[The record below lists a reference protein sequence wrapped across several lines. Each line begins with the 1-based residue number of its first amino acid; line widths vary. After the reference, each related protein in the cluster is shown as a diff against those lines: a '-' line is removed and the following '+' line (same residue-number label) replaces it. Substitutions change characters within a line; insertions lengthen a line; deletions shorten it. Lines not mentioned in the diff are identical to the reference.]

1 VIPGSF
7 TRSSPA
13 GHHVSAH
20 RESRDFDAC
29 IITNGVIEEK
39 ENSVSRRTVIA
50 AAIAAASLVFGASFA
65 AASSTGGSLKGAGST
80 FVFPLVSQ
88 WQANYKNAQITYG
101 SVGSGAGIAAITAR
115 TVDFGASDAPLTK
128 DQASAC
134 KGCQQIPWA
143 LSSTS
148 IPYHV
153 PGVSYG
159 LKLTGTI
166 LANIY
171 LGHITKWNA
180 SAIKKI
186 NPGVK
191 LPDLKITPVYR
202 SDGSGTSWNFTD
214 YLSRVSPEWKSKVGV
229 GTQPSFPVGI
239 GGKGSSGLA
248 GVVSRTDGAIGYVDE
263 AYSLKNGFKVAK
275 VQNRAGRFQLPGLKG
290 IAAAAAT
297 IHRVPSSGVLSIVN
311 PPKSQKLAYPICT
324 FTYVIVPLKSNK
336 SATLKQFISWAI
348 TGGQSYA
355 KPLQF
360 YPLPQLVRT
369 ADKAFIR
376 KIHS

>member
-1 VIPGSF
+1 
-7 TRSSPA
+7 
-13 GHHVSAH
+13 
-20 RESRDFDAC
+20 
-29 IITNGVIEEK
+29 
-39 ENSVSRRTVIA
+39 VSRRTVIA
-50 AAIAAASLVFGASFA
+50 AAIAAVSLVFGASFA

-115 TVDFGASDAPLTK
+115 TVDFGASDAPLSK
-128 DQASAC
+128 DQATAC
-134 KGCQQIPWA
+134 KGCEQIPWA

-148 IPYHV
+148 IPYHI
-153 PGVSYG
+153 PGVAYG
-159 LKLTGTI
+159 LRLTGKI

-171 LGHITKWNA
+171 LGHITKWND

-229 GTQPSFPVGI
+229 GTQPSFPTGI

-263 AYSLKNGFKVAK
+263 AYSLKNGFTVAK
-275 VQNRAGRFQLPGLKG
+275 IQNRAGKFQLPGLRG
-290 IAAAAAT
+290 IKAAAAT
-297 IHRVPSSGVLSIVN
+297 IHRVPSNGELSIVN
-311 PPKSQKLAYPICT
+311 PPRSQKLAYPICT

-336 SATLKQFISWAI
+336 AATLKQFISWAI
-348 TGGQSYA
+348 TGGQKFA
-355 KPLQF
+355 PPLQF
-360 YPLPQLVRT
+360 YPLPQLVQT
-369 ADKAFIR
+369 ADKTFVR

>member
-1 VIPGSF
+1 M
-7 TRSSPA
+7 
-13 GHHVSAH
+13 
-20 RESRDFDAC
+20 
-29 IITNGVIEEK
+29 
-39 ENSVSRRTVIA
+39 SRRTVIA
-50 AAIAAASLVFGASFA
+50 AAIVAASLVFGASFA

-101 SVGSGAGIAAITAR
+101 SVGSGAGIAAITGR

-153 PGVSYG
+153 PGVAYG
-159 LKLTGTI
+159 LKLTGKI

-180 SAIKKI
+180 GAIKKI
-186 NPGVK
+186 NPGVS

-229 GTQPSFPVGI
+229 GTQPSFPTGI

-275 VQNRAGRFQLPGLKG
+275 IQNRAGKFQLPGLRG
-290 IAAAAAT
+290 IKAAAAT
-297 IHRVPSSGVLSIVN
+297 ITRVPKSGELSIVD

-324 FTYVIVPLKSNK
+324 FTYVIAPLKSNK
-336 SATLKQFISWAI
+336 AATLKQFISWAI
-348 TGGQSYA
+348 TGGQKYA
-355 KPLQF
+355 APLQF
-360 YPLPQLVRT
+360 LPLPKIVVT
-369 ADKAFIR
+369 ADRAFVR

>member
-1 VIPGSF
+1 M
-7 TRSSPA
+7 
-13 GHHVSAH
+13 
-20 RESRDFDAC
+20 
-29 IITNGVIEEK
+29 
-39 ENSVSRRTVIA
+39 A
-50 AAIAAASLVFGASFA
+50 AALAVATLAFGASFA
-65 AASSTGGSLKGAGST
+65 AASSKSGSLKGAGST

-88 WQANYKNAQITYG
+88 WQANYKNAQITYV

-115 TVDFGASDAPLTK
+115 TVDFGASDAPLSK
-128 DQASAC
+128 DQAAAC

-148 IPYHV
+148 IPYRV
-153 PGVSYG
+153 PGVEYG
-159 LKLTGTI
+159 LKLTGPI

-180 SAIKKI
+180 AAIKKI

-202 SDGSGTSWNFTD
+202 SDASGTSWNFTD
-214 YLSRVSPEWKSKVGV
+214 YLSSVSKEFKNKIGR
-229 GTQPSFPVGI
+229 GTQPNFSTGI

-275 VQNRAGRFQLPGLKG
+275 IQNRAGKFQLPGLRG
-290 IAAAAAT
+290 IKASAAT
-297 IHRVPSSGVLSIVN
+297 ITRVPKSGELSIVN

-324 FTYVIVPLKSNK
+324 FTYVIVPLKSSK
-336 SATLKQFISWAI
+336 AGTLKQFISWAI
-348 TGGQSYA
+348 TGGQKYA
-355 KPLQF
+355 SPLQF
-360 YPLPQLVRT
+360 YPLPKIVVT
-369 ADKAFIR
+369 ADKTFVR

>member
-1 VIPGSF
+1 VF
-7 TRSSPA
+7 RKTA
-13 GHHVSAH
+13 
-20 RESRDFDAC
+20 
-29 IITNGVIEEK
+29 T
-39 ENSVSRRTVIA
+39 A
-50 AAIAAASLVFGASFA
+50 AVLAVVTLAFGASFA
-65 AASSTGGSLKGAGST
+65 AAGSTGGNLKGAGST

-128 DQASAC
+128 DQFSSC
-134 KGCQQIPWA
+134 KGCEQIPWA

-159 LKLTGTI
+159 LKLTGKI
-166 LANIY
+166 IAGIY
-171 LGHITKWNA
+171 LGHITRWNN

-202 SDGSGTSWNFTD
+202 SDGSGTSYNFTD
-214 YLSRVSPEWKSKVGV
+214 YLSSVSKEWKNKIGV
-229 GTQPSFPVGI
+229 GTQPSFPTGI
-239 GGKGSSGLA
+239 GGRGSAGLA
-248 GVVSRTDGAIGYVDE
+248 AVVSRTDGAIGYVDE

-275 VQNRAGRFQLPGLKG
+275 VQNRAGKFQLPGLKG
-290 IAAAAAT
+290 IQTAAAT
-297 IHRVPSSGVLSIVN
+297 IRRVPSNGELSIVN

-324 FTYVIVPLKSNK
+324 FTYVIAPLKSNK
-336 SATLKQFISWAI
+336 ASTLKQFISWAI
-348 TGGQSYA
+348 SGGQQYA

-360 YPLPQLVRT
+360 YPLPKLVRT
-369 ADKAFIR
+369 ADRAMIR

>member
-1 VIPGSF
+1 
-7 TRSSPA
+7 
-13 GHHVSAH
+13 
-20 RESRDFDAC
+20 
-29 IITNGVIEEK
+29 
-39 ENSVSRRTVIA
+39 VSRRTVIA

-101 SVGSGAGIAAITAR
+101 SVGSGAGIAAITGR

-153 PGVSYG
+153 PGVAYG
-159 LKLTGTI
+159 LKLTGKI

-186 NPGVK
+186 NPDVS

-214 YLSRVSPEWKSKVGV
+214 YLSRVSSEWKSKVGV
-229 GTQPSFPVGI
+229 GTQPNFPTGI

-275 VQNRAGRFQLPGLKG
+275 IQNRAGKFQLPGLRG
-290 IAAAAAT
+290 IKAAAAT
-297 IHRVPSSGVLSIVN
+297 ITRVPKSGELSIVN

-324 FTYVIVPLKSNK
+324 FTYVIAPLKSNK
-336 SATLKQFISWAI
+336 AATLKQFISWAI
-348 TGGQSYA
+348 TGGQKYA
-355 KPLQF
+355 APLQF
-360 YPLPQLVRT
+360 YPLPKLVVT
-369 ADKAFIR
+369 ADRGFFR

>member
-1 VIPGSF
+1 M
-7 TRSSPA
+7 
-13 GHHVSAH
+13 
-20 RESRDFDAC
+20 
-29 IITNGVIEEK
+29 
-39 ENSVSRRTVIA
+39 SRRTVIA
-50 AAIAAASLVFGASFA
+50 AAIVAASLVFGASFA

-101 SVGSGAGIAAITAR
+101 SVGSGAGIAAITGR

-153 PGVSYG
+153 PGVAYG
-159 LKLTGTI
+159 LKLTGKI

-180 SAIKKI
+180 GAIKKI
-186 NPGVK
+186 NPGVS

-214 YLSRVSPEWKSKVGV
+214 YLSRVSPEWKSKIGV
-229 GTQPSFPVGI
+229 GTQPSFPTGI

-275 VQNRAGRFQLPGLKG
+275 IQNRAGKFQLPGLRG
-290 IAAAAAT
+290 IKAAAAT
-297 IHRVPSSGVLSIVN
+297 ITRVPKSGELSIVD

-324 FTYVIVPLKSNK
+324 FTYVIAPLKSNK
-336 SATLKQFISWAI
+336 AATLKQFISWAI
-348 TGGQSYA
+348 TGGQKYA
-355 KPLQF
+355 APLQF
-360 YPLPQLVRT
+360 YPLPKLVVT
-369 ADKAFIR
+369 ADRAFVR

>member
-1 VIPGSF
+1 
-7 TRSSPA
+7 
-13 GHHVSAH
+13 
-20 RESRDFDAC
+20 
-29 IITNGVIEEK
+29 
-39 ENSVSRRTVIA
+39 VSRRTVIA

-65 AASSTGGSLKGAGST
+65 AASSTSGSLKGAGST

-134 KGCQQIPWA
+134 KGCEQIPWA

-153 PGVSYG
+153 PGVAYG
-159 LKLTGTI
+159 LKLTGKI

-180 SAIKKI
+180 GAIKKI

-214 YLSRVSPEWKSKVGV
+214 YLARVSPEWKSKVGV
-229 GTQPSFPVGI
+229 GTQPSFPTGI

-275 VQNRAGRFQLPGLKG
+275 IQNRAGKFQLPGLRG
-290 IAAAAAT
+290 IKAAAAT
-297 IHRVPSSGVLSIVN
+297 ITRVPKSGELSIVN

-336 SATLKQFISWAI
+336 AATIKQFVSWAI
-348 TGGQSYA
+348 TSGQKYGP
-355 KPLQF
+355 PLQF
-360 YPLPQLVRT
+360 YPLPKIVTT
-369 ADKAFIR
+369 ADKAFVR

>member
-1 VIPGSF
+1 M
-7 TRSSPA
+7 
-13 GHHVSAH
+13 
-20 RESRDFDAC
+20 
-29 IITNGVIEEK
+29 
-39 ENSVSRRTVIA
+39 SRRTVIA

-101 SVGSGAGIAAITAR
+101 SVGSGAGIAAITGR

-134 KGCQQIPWA
+134 KGCQEIPWA

-153 PGVSYG
+153 PGVAYG
-159 LKLTGTI
+159 LKLTGKI

-186 NPGVK
+186 NPGVS

-229 GTQPSFPVGI
+229 GTQPNFPTGI

-275 VQNRAGRFQLPGLKG
+275 IQNTAGKFQLPGLPRSSTRRRRRSWPTRS
-290 IAAAAAT
+290 A
-297 IHRVPSSGVLSIVN
+297 PS
-311 PPKSQKLAYPICT
+311 
-324 FTYVIVPLKSNK
+324 
-336 SATLKQFISWAI
+336 
-348 TGGQSYA
+348 
-355 KPLQF
+355 
-360 YPLPQLVRT
+360 RT
-369 ADKAFIR
+369 
-376 KIHS
+376 

>member
-1 VIPGSF
+1 
-7 TRSSPA
+7 
-13 GHHVSAH
+13 
-20 RESRDFDAC
+20 
-29 IITNGVIEEK
+29 
-39 ENSVSRRTVIA
+39 VSRRTVIA

-128 DQASAC
+128 DQFSAC
-134 KGCQQIPWA
+134 KGCEQIPWA

-159 LKLTGTI
+159 LKLTGKI

-186 NPGVK
+186 NPGVN
-191 LPDLKITPVYR
+191 LPDLKITPVFR

-239 GGKGSSGLA
+239 GGKGSAGLA

-275 VQNRAGRFQLPGLKG
+275 VQNRAGKFQLPGLKG

-297 IHRVPSSGVLSIVN
+297 IHRVPKSGELSIVD
-311 PPKSQKLAYPICT
+311 PPKSQTLAYPICT

-336 SATLKQFISWAI
+336 AATLKQFISWAI

-360 YPLPQLVRT
+360 YPLPKLVRT
-369 ADKAFIR
+369 ADKTFIR

>member
-1 VIPGSF
+1 L
-7 TRSSPA
+7 
-13 GHHVSAH
+13 
-20 RESRDFDAC
+20 
-29 IITNGVIEEK
+29 GVIEEK
-39 ENSVSRRTVIA
+39 ERKVSRKTIA
-50 AAIAAASLVFGASFA
+50 AAALAVAMLVFGVGMA

-88 WQANYKNAQITYG
+88 WQANYKKASITYG

-134 KGCQQIPWA
+134 KGCEQIPWA

-153 PGVSYG
+153 PGVAYG
-159 LKLTGTI
+159 LKLTGKI
-166 LANIY
+166 LAGIY
-171 LGHITKWNA
+171 LGHITKWNDK
-180 SAIKKI
+180 AIKKI
-186 NPGVK
+186 NPGVS
-191 LPDLKITPVYR
+191 LPSLKITPVYR
-202 SDGSGTSWNFTD
+202 SDASGTSYNFTD

-229 GTQPSFPVGI
+229 GTQPSFPTGI
-239 GGKGSSGLA
+239 GGRGSSGLA

-275 VQNRAGRFQLPGLKG
+275 IQNRAGKFQLPGLRGVK
-290 IAAAAAT
+290 AAAAT
-297 IHRVPSSGVLSIVN
+297 IHRVPSNGALSIVN
-311 PPKSQKLAYPICT
+311 PPKSQKLAYPIST

-336 SATLKQFISWAI
+336 ASTLKQFISWAI
-348 TGGQSYA
+348 TSGQSYA
-355 KPLQF
+355 MPLQF
-360 YPLPQLVRT
+360 LPLPKIVQT
-369 ADKAFIR
+369 ADRKFVR

>member
-1 VIPGSF
+1 M
-7 TRSSPA
+7 
-13 GHHVSAH
+13 
-20 RESRDFDAC
+20 
-29 IITNGVIEEK
+29 
-39 ENSVSRRTVIA
+39 A
-50 AAIAAASLVFGASFA
+50 AALAVATLAFGASFA
-65 AASSTGGSLKGAGST
+65 AASSKGGSLKGAGST
-80 FVFPLVSQ
+80 FVYPLISQ

-101 SVGSGAGIAAITAR
+101 SVGSGAGVAAITNR
-115 TVDFGASDAPLTK
+115 TVDFGASDAPLSK
-128 DQASAC
+128 DQAAAC

-153 PGVSYG
+153 PGVEYG
-159 LKLTGTI
+159 LKLTGQI

-171 LGHITKWNA
+171 LGHVAKWNDR
-180 SAIKKI
+180 AIKKI

-191 LPDLKITPVYR
+191 LPNLKITPVYR
-202 SDGSGTSWNFTD
+202 SDASGTSWNFTD
-214 YLSRVSPEWKSKVGV
+214 YLSSVSKEFKNKIGR
-229 GTQPSFPVGI
+229 GTQPTFPTGGI

-275 VQNRAGRFQLPGLKG
+275 IQNRAGKFQLPGLKG
-290 IAAAAAT
+290 IKAAAST
-297 IHRVPSSGVLSIVN
+297 ITRVPKSGELSIVN

-336 SATLKQFISWAI
+336 ASTLKQFISWAI
-348 TGGQSYA
+348 TGGQKYA
-355 KPLQF
+355 APLQF
-360 YPLPQLVRT
+360 YPLPKIVAT
-369 ADKAFIR
+369 ADRAFIR

>member
-1 VIPGSF
+1 
-7 TRSSPA
+7 
-13 GHHVSAH
+13 
-20 RESRDFDAC
+20 
-29 IITNGVIEEK
+29 
-39 ENSVSRRTVIA
+39 VSRRTVIA

-128 DQASAC
+128 DQATAC
-134 KGCQQIPWA
+134 KGCEQIPWA

-153 PGVSYG
+153 PGISYG
-159 LKLTGTI
+159 LKLTGKI

-186 NPGVK
+186 NPGVN

-202 SDGSGTSWNFTD
+202 SDGSGTSFNFTD
-214 YLSRVSPEWKSKVGV
+214 FLSRVSPEWKSKVGV

-275 VQNRAGRFQLPGLKG
+275 VQNRAGKFQLPGLKG

-297 IHRVPSSGVLSIVN
+297 IHRVPSNGALSIVN

-324 FTYVIVPLKSNK
+324 FTYVIVPLKSSK
-336 SATLKQFISWAI
+336 ASTLKQFISWAI

-360 YPLPQLVRT
+360 FPLPNLVRT
-369 ADKAFIR
+369 ADKTFIR

>member
-1 VIPGSF
+1 VF
-7 TRSSPA
+7 RKTA
-13 GHHVSAH
+13 
-20 RESRDFDAC
+20 
-29 IITNGVIEEK
+29 T
-39 ENSVSRRTVIA
+39 A
-50 AAIAAASLVFGASFA
+50 AALAVAALAFGASFA
-65 AASSTGGSLKGAGST
+65 AAGSTGGSLKGAGST

-128 DQASAC
+128 DQYSSC
-134 KGCQQIPWA
+134 KGCEQIPWA

-159 LKLTGTI
+159 LKLTGKI
-166 LANIY
+166 LAGIY
-171 LGHITKWNA
+171 LGHISKWNN

-191 LPDLKITPVYR
+191 LPGLKITPVYR
-202 SDGSGTSWNFTD
+202 SDGSGTSYNFTD
-214 YLSRVSPEWKSKVGV
+214 YLSKVSKEWKNKVGV
-229 GTQPSFPVGI
+229 GTQPSFPTGI
-239 GGKGSSGLA
+239 GGRGSAGLA
-248 GVVSRTDGAIGYVDE
+248 AVVSRTDGAIGYVDE

-275 VQNRAGRFQLPGLKG
+275 VQNRAGKFQLPGLKG
-290 IAAAAAT
+290 IKAAAAT
-297 IHRVPSSGVLSIVN
+297 IHRVPSNGALSIVN

-336 SATLKQFISWAI
+336 ASTLKQFISWAI
-348 TGGQSYA
+348 TGGQQYA

-360 YPLPQLVRT
+360 LPLPKIVQT
-369 ADKAFIR
+369 ADRAFIR